1 MTQPDPEPLPHD
13 NLAVAY
19 GSVLCAAAEGVLGVS
34 LSLLGVAFPDP
45 GDRLVSGGSMF
56 DEVGTLIA
64 ALVPEAGWQG
74 AASRAYIAQAL
85 AQSQRAKLMGE
96 LDRLVAD
103 LVSSQADAVK
113 AVRYAVAAEMVA
125 VAITGA
131 YCVYQEGLGPT
142 GLLLSARVAL
152 VVCTLAML
160 VLVGCLIYLLVT
172 TARNTRDLHATG
184 QRLTDMLALLPKSLD
199 AIPAPADMALPPPPS
214 RCEANATAPIPHIPD
229 ATVVFAR
236 LPGSPMFSLPPVA
249 SPGFPDFG
257 APRLPI
263 PQLVS
268 TPTQPDLSSVL
279 AKLPTMTQLNNL
291 TGPTSTVRR
300 LANTVA
306 QPAQMVSA
314 LAQQGG
320 RAPVDAEDRSA
331 LQHQE
336 RVR

>member
-34 LSLLGVAFPDP
+34 LALLGVAFPDP

-56 DEVGTLIA
+56 DEFGTLIA

-96 LDRLVAD
+96 LDRLV
-103 LVSSQADAVK
+103 SSQADAVK

-142 GLLLSARVAL
+142 GLLMSARVAL

-172 TARNTRDLHATG
+172 TARNTRDLHAAG
-184 QRLTDMLALLPKSLD
+184 QRLTDMLALLPNSLG

-214 RCEANATAPIPHIPD
+214 RCEANATASIPHIPD

-257 APRLPI
+257 APCLPI
-263 PQLVS
+263 PQLVG
-268 TPTQPDLSSVL
+268 TPTQPDLPSVL

-300 LANTVA
+300 LANTVT
-306 QPAQMVSA
+306 QPAQMVST

-320 RAPVDAEDRSA
+320 RAPVDAEARSA

>member
-1 MTQPDPEPLPHD
+1 M
-13 NLAVAY
+13 AY

-34 LSLLGVAFPDP
+34 LALLGVAFPDP

-56 DEVGTLIA
+56 DEFGTLIA

-96 LDRLVAD
+96 LDRLV
-103 LVSSQADAVK
+103 SSQADAVK

-142 GLLLSARVAL
+142 GLLMSARVAL

-172 TARNTRDLHATG
+172 TARNTRDLHAAG
-184 QRLTDMLALLPKSLD
+184 QRLTDMLALLPNSLG

-214 RCEANATAPIPHIPD
+214 RCEANATASIPHIPD

-257 APRLPI
+257 APCLPI
-263 PQLVS
+263 PQLVG
-268 TPTQPDLSSVL
+268 TPTQPDLPSVL

-300 LANTVA
+300 LANTVT
-306 QPAQMVSA
+306 QPAQMVST

-320 RAPVDAEDRSA
+320 RAPVDAEARSA